1 MKRSLNKDSV
11 KEISTTFLFLRRVEF
26 VVNVLI
32 MMTQPSSSVILKSVP
47 ILSSRIIPSV
57 CGFASIPRRVDLTKT
72 PPNLFRSRISAHTW
86 QPASCSAFYLTD
98 DSSRSSFVT
107 MTACRSQQQSP
118 SALFM
123 SAGDDDELSES
134 TKTLDSIWNI
144 PGLKKEVQRG
154 ILRCHKKIG
163 KTAHRLEKAIQ
174 QVAALMSNDNA
185 SLDELENCPNIDE
198 VQFELAE
205 LQNRLQGLNAL
216 ELELQSIK
224 KAELVLPEEIA
235 SLALSLGV
243 DDQPPNRPP
252 RGASK
257 PKGPRVSISTRLPYR
272 RYYSFNN
279 VEIRVGKKAADNDD
293 LTLLREHR
301 HDNDWWM
308 HASGCPGS
316 HVVIRA
322 AGTKEEQNLSNEVMM
337 DAAALAARQSK
348 CHGSVIK
355 VSLTKCR
362 DIKKPPGAKP
372 GLVMLTGNVKTVSIN
387 MKEAEA
393 RLKRLDATAL
403 VN

>member
-1 MKRSLNKDSV
+1 MKRSLSKDV
-11 KEISTTFLFLRRVEF
+11 KKISTTFLFLRSVEF

-32 MMTQPSSSVILKSVP
+32 MMTQPSSVVILKSVP
-47 ILSSRIIPSV
+47 ILSSRIIPCV
-57 CGFASIPRRVDLTKT
+57 CGFASIPRRISLRTS

-86 QPASCSAFYLTD
+86 LPSSCSAFYLTD
-98 DSSRSSFVT
+98 GSLRSSFVT
-107 MTACRSQQQSP
+107 MTTCRSQQQSP

-123 SAGDDDELSES
+123 SAGDDDESSES
-134 TKTLDSIWNI
+134 TKSLDSIWNI
-144 PGLKKEVQRG
+144 PCLKKEVQRV
-154 ILRCHKKIG
+154 IMRCHKKIG
-163 KTAHRLEKAIQ
+163 KTAQRLEKAKQ
-174 QVAALMSNDNA
+174 HVEALMSNDNA

-198 VQFELAE
+198 IQFELVE

-216 ELELQSIK
+216 ELKLQSIK
-224 KAELVLPEEIA
+224 NAELVLPEEIA

-252 RGASK
+252 RSPTK
-257 PKGPRVSISTRLPYR
+257 SKGPRISPSTRLPYR
-272 RYYSFNN
+272 RYFSFNN

-316 HVVIRA
+316 HVVIRV
-322 AGTKEEQNLSNEVMM
+322 AGTSEEQNLSNEVMM

-362 DIKKPPGAKP
+362 DIKKPPGAKA
-372 GLVMLTGNVKTVSIN
+372 GLVMLTGNVKTVSVN
-387 MKEAEA
+387 MKEAES